1 MFPVFGPSSAEPAEC
16 VEVTVILSFYVIS
29 LRLTAGVSPVTI
41 SLDATYFHCMK
52 LKLTESKK
60 EPMTT
65 ESLLIAPERAIRVA
79 PSVLVG
85 IGAFAA
91 VGIYVLV
98 GSVELNLWTSLGPGP
113 GLFPFAMGAVLVAMA
128 VLWLVQELRR
138 PSDTAEGVDRGLVI
152 AVVLSLTILAALMD
166 LLGFQLSMC
175 LFLMYHLRLRG
186 RRSWVSS
193 LITALAGSVGA
204 FYAFNYGLNVTLP
217 VSAFP
222 LLNTIGL

>member
-1 MFPVFGPSSAEPAEC
+1 MFPAFGPSSAEPAEC
-16 VEVTVILSFYVIS
+16 VDVTVILSFYVIS
-29 LRLTAGVSPVTI
+29 LRLTASVSPVTI
-41 SLDATYFHCMK
+41 SLDAIIFHCMK
-52 LKLTESKK
+52 LRLTESKK
-60 EPMTT
+60 ETMTT
-65 ESLLIAPERAIRVA
+65 ESLITKPESAIRVA

-91 VGIYVLV
+91 VGVYVLV

-138 PSDTAEGVDRGLVI
+138 PSETAEGVDRGLVV

-166 LLGFQLSMC
+166 LLGFQLSMF